1 MCQTVAGVAERVRRR
16 APPAAAGALRGKKWR
31 IARALHPIIPAAPGR
46 ARPDPAIRVPPARRN
61 AVMTQPVLLRQSF
74 LIAAMTAV
82 QSIVPWVIAVGVWCA
97 LMWAHKLAIYPPSIY
112 VMVIGVLC
120 LLLIEP
126 PRDVT
131 MQLASA
137 SLPAATGVIAR
148 WLLVLSGVLVLNL
161 IGGILDDFPTEMIW
175 IWVLATPLAL
185 IGATLLMQAT
195 MRRLLMRASGRRLA
209 VFAGYN
215 EGSMMLAHRIRDN
228 PDLCLNVDGFFD
240 DRSAERLQ
248 LDSEA
253 GRELKGSL
261 NELVDY
267 VKTRRIDV
275 IFIALPI
282 RHVRRVMALL
292 DELRDTTA
300 SIYYAPDIFVF
311 DLIQARSGDVKGV
324 PVVALCETPFY
335 GYRGVLKRVT
345 DVTLASCMVLVL
357 LPLLALIALLVKLSS
372 PGPVIFSQ
380 RRYGLDGREI
390 SVYKFRSMTVTEDG
404 GNITQASRVDARIT
418 PIGKILRRLSLDE
431 LPQLFNVLQGRMS
444 LVGPRPH
451 AVAHNELY
459 RKLIKGYMVRHKVL
473 PGITGLAQVSGCRG
487 ETAKLEDMEARV
499 RYDLDYLRH
508 WTPMLDIKILLLTV
522 IKIFRDDRAY

>member
-1 MCQTVAGVAERVRRR
+1 
-16 APPAAAGALRGKKWR
+16 
-31 IARALHPIIPAAPGR
+31 
-46 ARPDPAIRVPPARRN
+46 
-61 AVMTQPVLLRQSF
+61 MTQPVLLKQSF

-82 QSIVPWVIAVGVWCA
+82 QSVVPWAIATVVWYG
-97 LMWAHKLAIYPPSIY
+97 LMRLYGLPFHSSSI
-112 VMVIGVLC
+112 VLMVVAVLC
-120 LLLIEP
+120 LVLIES

-148 WLLVLSGVLVLNL
+148 WLVLLTVLGIVDFFSGILEGFPTKLVWTWVLV
-161 IGGILDDFPTEMIW
+161 
-175 IWVLATPLAL
+175 TPFVL
-185 IGATLLMQAT
+185 IGAALFMQSI
-195 MRRLLMRASGRRLA
+195 MRRLLMRASGRRAA

-215 EGSMMLAHRIRDN
+215 DSSLMLAHRIRDN
-228 PDLCLNVDGFFD
+228 PALCLSVDGFFD

-248 LDSEA
+248 LDA
-253 GRELKGSL
+253 DAELKGSL
-261 NELVDY
+261 DDLVAY
-267 VKTRRIDV
+267 VNSCHIDV
-275 IFIALPI
+275 IFISLPI
-282 RHVRRVMALL
+282 RHVQRVMTLL

-311 DLIQARSGDVKGV
+311 DLIQARSSDIKGV

-335 GYRGVLKRVT
+335 GYRGVSKRIT
-345 DVTLASCMVLVL
+345 DVVLASCMVLVL
-357 LPLLALIALLVKLSS
+357 LPLLVIIALLVKLSS
-372 PGPVIFSQ
+372 PGPVIFKQ

-404 GNITQASRVDARIT
+404 SDITQASRVDARIT
-418 PIGKILRRLSLDE
+418 PIGKIMRRLSLDE
-431 LPQLFNVLQGRMS
+431 LPQLLNVLQGRMS

-522 IKIFRDDRAY
+522 IKLFRDDQAY